1 MQERWQSRCLDQS
14 RQHNRVRR
22 FHIREQ
28 MRHCLLHKVLFVA
41 FCRYP
46 TAAHAQAKTLQLT
59 HTIRL
64 PGVEG
69 RIDHLALDAA
79 SDRLFVCAL
88 GNNTVEVLDLRKG
101 ERSHSI
107 AGIGAPQGI
116 DYIPELNRIF
126 VANDKG
132 GICRIYNGKSFEA
145 VGALDFKDDAD
156 NVRYDSATK
165 QIYVGFGGGG
175 IGVVSAP
182 EGKQVGSI
190 KLSAHPEAFELEKNG
205 KRIFVNVPNSRHV
218 GVIDRDKSEVVA
230 TWKTDLAFANFPM
243 ALDEANHRLFVGC
256 RLPSKLIVLNTE
268 SGDVVAKIDILG
280 DPDDVFYDSK
290 RHRIYATCGAGKID
304 IIEQT
309 NASNYKAITK
319 IDTADGART
328 ALFVPERDSLF
339 VAVPHRGSQQAE
351 IRRYQIE

>member
-1 MQERWQSRCLDQS
+1 
-14 RQHNRVRR
+14 
-22 FHIREQ
+22 
-28 MRHCLLHKVLFVA
+28 MRHCFLHKVLFVA
-41 FCRYP
+41 SCLYP

-59 HTIRL
+59 QTIRL

-69 RIDHLALDAA
+69 RIDHMELDAT

-101 ERSHSI
+101 ERIHSI
-107 AGIGAPQGI
+107 TGLGAPQGI
-116 DYIPELNRIF
+116 AYIPELNRIF

-132 GICRIYNGKSFEA
+132 GICKIYDGKSFQA
-145 VGALDFKDDAD
+145 VGRLDFKDDAD
-156 NVRYDSATK
+156 NVRYDSPTK
-165 QIYVGFGGGG
+165 KIYVGFGSGG
-175 IGVVSAP
+175 IGVVNAVD
-182 EGKQVGSI
+182 GKQIGSI

-218 GVIDRDKSEVVA
+218 AVIDRNKSEVVA

-256 RLPSKLIVLNTE
+256 RLPSKLVVLNTE
-268 SGDVVAKIDILG
+268 SSDVVAKIDISG

-290 RHRIYATCGAGKID
+290 RHRIYAICGAGKID

-309 NASNYKAITK
+309 NANTYKGSGK
-319 IDTADGART
+319 IDTANGART
-328 ALFVPERDSLF
+328 GLFVPERDTMF
-339 VAVPHRGSQQAE
+339 VAVPHRGSQKAE
-351 IRRYQIE
+351 VRAYHVE